1 MSSME
6 LFTGQVQFVGTMPQL
21 PSTEQLGAYFI
32 SSTLSEH
39 MKVTAVADASLTQ
52 QVNKGWRIYPTTV
65 LSERMRMLNTVMT
78 QAKGM
83 IDEISSASTLKDDID
98 KGQELL
104 KGFTEVFSGKAPQAA
119 RFKVS
124 DLRAVLKG
132 TTSEYVDVPMNQ
144 EP

>member
-1 MSSME
+1 MYRDY
-6 LFTGQVQFVGTMPQL
+6 VQRKGRSLGLVGTVQNL
-21 PSTEQLGAYFI
+21 DNG
-32 SSTLSEH
+32 
-39 MKVTAVADASLTQ
+39 
-52 QVNKGWRIYPTTV
+52 
-65 LSERMRMLNTVMT
+65 